1 MLIVNDPQE
10 RVNLAHKSLQPLLVE
25 NYREKQA
32 DPQSKKYISGM
43 PDSLRPGSFKNEIYK
58 RGQFTNDW
66 FSHNIPDIY
75 RGLEKSG
82 NKFGNYLEIGSFE
95 GLSTCWMAKLLELH
109 DMDPSITAIDYFG
122 VSEKRGDFGKRF
134 DINVKNFIRT
144 IKMNKLKGDSAI
156 KLAELR
162 SEKAEFDLVY
172 IDGAHDALSVSVD
185 ASLSWQML
193 RGGGVIIFD
202 DYFWFEDKNSKDVL
216 HAVNAFLDFI
226 EGKFRVLNVF
236 HQVMIQKLDSNLPVK
251 VF

>member
-109 DMDPSITAIDYFG
+109 DMDPS
-122 VSEKRGDFGKRF
+122 
-134 DINVKNFIRT
+134 
-144 IKMNKLKGDSAI
+144 
-156 KLAELR
+156 
-162 SEKAEFDLVY
+162 
-172 IDGAHDALSVSVD
+172 
-185 ASLSWQML
+185 
-193 RGGGVIIFD
+193 
-202 DYFWFEDKNSKDVL
+202 
-216 HAVNAFLDFI
+216 
-226 EGKFRVLNVF
+226 
-236 HQVMIQKLDSNLPVK
+236 K
-251 VF
+251 VGS